1 MLNMSQTRWNS
12 DFNDVPFRKI
22 SESDVIALVNKALS
36 KNSHHTTTYKYAFF
50 KSIIDNV
57 FNVDL
62 DTNFLSY
69 DNLALRFTE
78 IYWNLVLNYHLRQE
92 IKTSHHEYTGVEK
105 ELFAFCDKYGFN
117 YLKKQNVFPFESLK
131 SDLQL
136 EITKKIKIQMTKYVV
151 AAFCGDTDDQ
161 FYHFNKKD
169 KSNGIIL
176 NRDVYNVLVK
186 YKSVFEKQNY
196 YEWIKYLEKANLE
209 EDSYALAT
217 KLDSSTERQNLNP
230 YRKVLQEFN
239 QTKCFYCGRELN
251 YQNKN
256 SPVDH
261 FIPWSFVK
269 DDKLWNFVLACPNC
283 NSSKS
288 NFIPSYEYFE
298 EIKERNSKLC
308 NFDSPVVKQDFK
320 SYSYF
325 KLEEMFHSAV
335 FNGFEY
341 GWKSKNKKS

>member
-1 MLNMSQTRWNS
+1 MSITRWDSNS
-12 DFNDVPFRKI
+12 NTVQFR
-22 SESDVIALVNKALS
+22 SLTEADVIALVNKTLS
-36 KNSHHTTTYKYAFF
+36 GNSHHATTYKYAFF

-62 DTNFLSY
+62 ETHLLSY
-69 DNLALRFTE
+69 DYLAERFTE

-92 IKTSHHEYTGVEK
+92 IKTAHHEFTSVEK
-105 ELFAFCDKYGFN
+105 ELFAFCQKYAFD
-117 YLKKQNVFPFESLK
+117 YSEKQNIFPFESLR

-136 EITKKIKIQMTKYVV
+136 EVSKKIKSQMMKNVV

-169 KSNGIIL
+169 KSEGIFL
-176 NRDVYNVLVK
+176 NPDVYSALVK

-209 EDSYALAT
+209 EDAYALAN
-217 KLDSSTERQNLNP
+217 KLDASTERQNLNP
-230 YRKVLQEFN
+230 YRKILIEFN
-239 QTKCFYCGRELN
+239 QTRCFYCGKPLHDDN
-251 YQNKN
+251 DKA

-269 DDKLWNFVLACPNC
+269 DDKLWNFVLACPRC
-283 NSSKS
+283 NSAKS
-288 NFIPSYEYFE
+288 NIVPDQKYFTE
-298 EIKERNSKLC
+298 LKERNSKLC
-308 NFDSPVVKQDFK
+308 NMDSQIVHQDFK
-320 SYSYF
+320 TYTYSR
-325 KLEEMFHSAV
+325 LIEMQHFAV

-341 GWKSKNKKS
+341 GWKA